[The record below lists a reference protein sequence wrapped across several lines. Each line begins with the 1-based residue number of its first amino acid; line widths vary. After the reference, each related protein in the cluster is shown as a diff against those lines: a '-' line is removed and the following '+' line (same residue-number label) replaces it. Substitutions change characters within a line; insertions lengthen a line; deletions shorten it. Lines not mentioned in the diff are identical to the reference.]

1 MSALP
6 QKAPKEDET
15 MKHIKSPG
23 RREFIRRGGLLMTGT
38 TAYTLVPNYAWAAD
52 DPLLEALAF
61 ACHAMYPHDHV
72 PFKHY
77 KACAQ
82 GLLDKAEGD
91 PALRGTLE
99 GGVARL
105 DAFGSRPF
113 AQLSEADRELALQR
127 VEGSDFF
134 SAVRGHTVVGLYN
147 IPEIWQYFGYQGPS
161 FPQGGYLERGFDDIF
176 WLRDI

>member
-1 MSALP
+1 M
-6 QKAPKEDET
+6 KDAPN
-15 MKHIKSPG
+15 PG
-23 RREFIRRGGLLMTGT
+23 RREFMRRGGLLMTGT

-61 ACHAMYPHDHV
+61 ACHALYPHDHV

-82 GLLDKAEGD
+82 GLLDKAAGD
-91 PALRGTLE
+91 PALRETLE
-99 GGVARL
+99 AGAARL

-113 AQLSEADRELALQR
+113 AELSGPDRELALQR

-134 SAVRGHTVVGLYN
+134 SAARGHTVAGLYN
-147 IPEIWQYFGYQGPS
+147 IPEVWKYFGYQGPS
-161 FPQGGYLERGFDDIF
+161 FPRGGYLERGFDDIF
-176 WLRDI
+176 WLRDV